1 MASAPGHLER
11 VNHGVNA
18 AGWTLPKGKKLHVSI
33 AERKEGW
40 DKGKNWAGALAA
52 RAATYPRAHAR

>member
-1 MASAPGHLER
+1 MASAPRHLER
-11 VNHGVNA
+11 VTA